1 MKRIAILYII
11 ITVTFFISC
20 EREESYN
27 TLLKLYGDA
36 YEDIAVSITA
46 AESDFIISGL
56 RTVISR
62 RDGNYIE
69 SSVRNMGIIRAGG
82 DGFQKWEIT
91 PGGER
96 SDMANK
102 SIVLAS
108 GDIITVGYATRG
120 TASST
125 HTDIYVVKTSSEG
138 TVIWESFI
146 GGNGNQTA
154 CDIILKPAGGYM
166 ISGVTD
172 AYRAESGSFPENIS
186 GMKDFFLLEIDE
198 SGDSLTSYAYGY
210 GGNDICKAVKRDI
223 GGGYI
228 MYGTT
233 DNSSEPG
240 LDKNNMLLIRLNED
254 GSNRG
259 AAIFGSQN
267 DEYAADIEIMPNG
280 YLIAYNV
287 GKDTEYNQIGL
298 IRLSAD
304 IQEPP
309 VIKREFDISG
319 LSSKVNALC
328 PGVGGTYY
336 LGGRAGT
343 ESSSEMLIV
352 KVDSDAELMEAPFI
366 SGGTGAQEIFDLI
379 RSSTG
384 FIVAVGKTGYEN
396 NTMMCLLKFKY

>member
-1 MKRIAILYII
+1 
-11 ITVTFFISC
+11 
-20 EREESYN
+20 
-27 TLLKLYGDA
+27 
-36 YEDIAVSITA
+36 
-46 AESDFIISGL
+46 
-56 RTVISR
+56 
-62 RDGNYIE
+62 
-69 SSVRNMGIIRAGG
+69 
-82 DGFQKWEIT
+82 
-91 PGGER
+91 
-96 SDMANK
+96 
-102 SIVLAS
+102 
-108 GDIITVGYATRG
+108 
-120 TASST
+120 
-125 HTDIYVVKTSSEG
+125 
-138 TVIWESFI
+138 
-146 GGNGNQTA
+146 
-154 CDIILKPAGGYM
+154 
-166 ISGVTD
+166 
-172 AYRAESGSFPENIS
+172 
-186 GMKDFFLLEIDE
+186 
-198 SGDSLTSYAYGY
+198 
-210 GGNDICKAVKRDI
+210 
-223 GGGYI
+223 
-228 MYGTT
+228 
-233 DNSSEPG
+233 
-240 LDKNNMLLIRLNED
+240 
-254 GSNRG
+254 
-259 AAIFGSQN
+259 
-267 DEYAADIEIMPNG
+267 MPNG